1 MREYEQK
8 RSQEAYMSVK
18 NINDRI
24 NPEASK
30 NIRAS
35 SAEELVLGL
44 ILIYPEFRS
53 SAASGKAGLSPED
66 FPTAFGRRVFEAIC
80 ELERTEAGFSKAMLG
95 QSFTPDEIGRI
106 ESMEQKRHALATNT
120 KEVFEEGVKNL
131 IEAKQNDIEKSAD
144 ISSIF
149 ERKRLEMKKL
159 REAKTK

>member
-1 MREYEQK
+1 M
-8 RSQEAYMSVK
+8 
-18 NINDRI
+18 
-24 NPEASK
+24 
-30 NIRAS
+30 
-35 SAEELVLGL
+35 LGL

-53 SAASGKAGLSPED
+53 SAASGKAGLSPDD
-66 FPTAFGRRVFEAIC
+66 FSTAFGRRVFETVC

-120 KEVFEEGVKNL
+120 REIFEEGGRNL
-131 IEAKQNDIEKSAD
+131 KESKQNDGEKDAD